1 MLLLPYNIWFFA
13 DNALDWLAT
22 HGVLLPPNYSIA
34 IIEHR
39 IWSKVHLR
47 IYIRPY
53 CAQRCATCRSWHA
66 IQRLLRKYWKDFC
79 CWSNQSMLKPSYLI
93 WRLRQPDSQEQE
105 AIYNFLLI
113 LQAELVKIIKD
124 GITSREAYQHAL
136 SFVKVKKPELEK
148 HFVKSLGFGVTYSF
162 HFEHSN

>member
-1 MLLLPYNIWFFA
+1 M
-13 DNALDWLAT
+13 
-22 HGVLLPPNYSIA
+22 
-34 IIEHR
+34 
-39 IWSKVHLR
+39 
-47 IYIRPY
+47 
-53 CAQRCATCRSWHA
+53 
-66 IQRLLRKYWKDFC
+66 
-79 CWSNQSMLKPSYLI
+79 
-93 WRLRQPDSQEQE
+93 RQPDSQEQE